1 MVLHV
6 LIARD
11 ESARPVTY
19 DQRCV
24 QSKSA
29 KERERERERESQG
42 KRKRKKE
49 GRKETRNGESRLIG
63 SRRGNPRESKKWART
78 TQLEEG
84 QTLFV
89 RFYVHVSQ
97 TFFKTVFYIYSI

>member
-1 MVLHV
+1 MVLYV

-29 KERERERERESQG
+29 KERERERERVRG
-42 KRKRKKE
+42 KEKERKKE
-49 GRKETRNGESRLIG
+49 GKKRETAS
-63 SRRGNPRESKKWART
+63 
-78 TQLEEG
+78 
-84 QTLFV
+84 
-89 RFYVHVSQ
+89 HV
-97 TFFKTVFYIYSI
+97 

>member
-29 KERERERERESQG
+29 KERERERERERVRG
-42 KRKRKKE
+42 KEKERKKE
-49 GRKETRNGESRLIG
+49 GKKRETAS
-63 SRRGNPRESKKWART
+63 
-78 TQLEEG
+78 
-84 QTLFV
+84 
-89 RFYVHVSQ
+89 HV
-97 TFFKTVFYIYSI
+97 

>member
-29 KERERERERESQG
+29 KERERERERVRG
-42 KRKRKKE
+42 KEKERKKE
-49 GRKETRNGESRLIG
+49 GKKRETAS
-63 SRRGNPRESKKWART
+63 
-78 TQLEEG
+78 
-84 QTLFV
+84 
-89 RFYVHVSQ
+89 HV
-97 TFFKTVFYIYSI
+97 

>member
-24 QSKSA
+24 QSKSE
-29 KERERERERESQG
+29 KERERERERVRG
-42 KRKRKKE
+42 KEKERKKE
-49 GRKETRNGESRLIG
+49 GKKRETAS
-63 SRRGNPRESKKWART
+63 
-78 TQLEEG
+78 
-84 QTLFV
+84 
-89 RFYVHVSQ
+89 HV
-97 TFFKTVFYIYSI
+97 

>member
-29 KERERERERESQG
+29 KVRVRG
-42 KRKRKKE
+42 KEKERKKE
-49 GRKETRNGESRLIG
+49 RNGESRLIG
-63 SRRGNPRESKKWART
+63 SRRGNSRESKKLART

-97 TFFKTVFYIYSI
+97 TFFKTVFYIYNI